1 MNYLDLDLLENPYGK
16 RVGGGYDTVRVG
28 SGGRLHIQGRDG
40 GPLCMQGRKRTD
52 LRAST
57 GRVVDCYRCIKILA
71 MESNA
76 PYIRRELTT
85 AKGEKKSHF
94 MVPGGRQ
101 GQLVAD
107 KKASPAGMDG
117 VAPFKRGPTQHPTQ
131 PWMTKRV
138 AMAKSYAERLSD
150 EGVALPPYLLPPTV
164 EEMEAAQEFSYYAS
178 PKAKRRAAAAARRSA
193 REAAASEVA
202 QVANPYMVLS
212 NPNGRVHARH
222 GLPYMT
228 FGNPAVPYLV
238 VLHEFNKSNREE
250 ERRQNAY
257 EEYTVL
263 ASSPFEAA
271 VQMHQRIVKVDD
283 DAWRQRAGG
292 SSDRAHYDSLG
303 WAFWVEVIDKRTG
316 RTAAEYAVRAPAGA
330 GHGGGEL
337 QRVMAV
343 HSGALKTKAKG
354 GVKRRANSR
363 RSR

>member
-40 GPLCMQGRKRTD
+40 GPLCMQGRKTTD

-107 KKASPAGMDG
+107 KKASPSGMSG

-138 AMAKSYAERLSD
+138 AMAKTYEERLSD
-150 EGVALPPYLLPPTV
+150 EGVALPPYFLPPTP
-164 EEMEAAQEFSYYAS
+164 EEKEAAQAFSYYAS
-178 PKAKRRAAAAARRSA
+178 PKAKRRAAAAARRA
-193 REAAASEVA
+193 GGAAAAA
-202 QVANPYMVLS
+202 QVANP
-212 NPNGRVHARH
+212 RHARH

-228 FGNPAVPYLV
+228 FGNPSDEVMYTRSGMAYIVGADGKPRFVARSQAEKELARESVRALKRAPKKMKTGREPDGAKAMRLFHSGQSSSLKTAWDAVKI
-238 VLHEFNKSNREE
+238 FGSNE
-250 ERRQNAY
+250 
-257 EEYTVL
+257 
-263 ASSPFEAA
+263 ASSLDEA
-271 VQMHQRIVKVDD
+271 VQM
-283 DAWRQRAGG
+283 
-292 SSDRAHYDSLG
+292 
-303 WAFWVEVIDKRTG
+303 
-316 RTAAEYAVRAPAGA
+316 AEG
-330 GHGGGEL
+330 
-337 QRVMAV
+337 
-343 HSGALKTKAKG
+343 T
-354 GVKRRANSR
+354 RRANGR

>member
-107 KKASPAGMDG
+107 KKASPGGMDG

-150 EGVALPPYLLPPTV
+150 EGVALPPYFLPPTV

-193 REAAASEVA
+193 REAAAAASEVA

-212 NPNGRVHARH
+212 NPNDRVHGRQ
-222 GLPYMT
+222 GSPYMT
-228 FGNPAVPYLV
+228 FGNPMGEPKQPYGSERHVFRFGRGSKDEALAERLAAIYTDNTMQEVREMILHAAGKERSLKKALAFVRSEERLAEEAASAVPDEYLDNPYR
-238 VLHEFNKSNREE
+238 VLPNR
-250 ERRQNAY
+250 
-257 EEYTVL
+257 
-263 ASSPFEAA
+263 
-271 VQMHQRIVKVDD
+271 
-283 DAWRQRAGG
+283 
-292 SSDRAHYDSLG
+292 
-303 WAFWVEVIDKRTG
+303 
-316 RTAAEYAVRAPAGA
+316 
-330 GHGGGEL
+330 
-337 QRVMAV
+337 
-343 HSGALKTKAKG
+343 
-354 GVKRRANSR
+354 RRANSR
-363 RSR
+363 RR

>member
-40 GPLCMQGRKRTD
+40 GPLCMQGRKATD

-107 KKASPAGMDG
+107 KKASPGGMDG
-117 VAPFKRGPTQHPTQ
+117 VPTFKRGPKNHPTQ

-150 EGVALPPYLLPPTV
+150 EGVALPPYLLPPTP
-164 EEMEAAQEFSYYAS
+164 EETEAAQAFSYYES
-178 PKAKRRAAAAARRSA
+178 PKAKRRAAAARR
-193 REAAASEVA
+193 RTGGAAASEVA

-212 NPNGRVHARH
+212 NPNGRVHGRQ
-222 GLPYMT
+222 GSPYMT
-228 FGNPAVPYLV
+228 FGNPAQTEAQANAAEAMRLFHSGEAASLQEAWDLIRGGAARPR
-238 VLHEFNKSNREE
+238 KRTPM
-250 ERRQNAY
+250 ERAVYRPRTGADNAQNAAKAMR
-257 EEYTVL
+257 L
-263 ASSPFEAA
+263 FHSGQASSLAEAWDM
-271 VQMHQRIVKVDD
+271 VKGTQRL
-283 DAWRQRAGG
+283 AN
-292 SSDRAHYDSLG
+292 
-303 WAFWVEVIDKRTG
+303 G
-316 RTAAEYAVRAPAGA
+316 R
-330 GHGGGEL
+330 
-337 QRVMAV
+337 
-343 HSGALKTKAKG
+343 
-354 GVKRRANSR
+354 RR
-363 RSR
+363 

>member
-40 GPLCMQGRKRTD
+40 GPLCMQGRKATD

-85 AKGEKKSHF
+85 AKGDKKSHF

-107 KKASPAGMDG
+107 KKASPSGMSG
-117 VAPFKRGPTQHPTQ
+117 VTPFKRGPTQHPTQ

-138 AMAKSYAERLSD
+138 AMAKTYEERLSD
-150 EGVALPPYLLPPTV
+150 EGVALPPYFLPPTL
-164 EEMEAAQEFSYYAS
+164 EEKEAAQAFSYYAS
-178 PKAKRRAAAAARRSA
+178 PKAKRRAAAAARRA
-193 REAAASEVA
+193 GGAAAEVE
-202 QVANPYMVLS
+202 QVANP
-212 NPNGRVHARH
+212 RHARH

-228 FGNPAVPYLV
+228 FGNPAQTEAQANAAEAMRLFHSGEAASLQEAWDIVRSGAARPR
-238 VLHEFNKSNREE
+238 KRTPM
-250 ERRQNAY
+250 ERAVYRPRTGAANAQNAAKAMR
-257 EEYTVL
+257 L
-263 ASSPFEAA
+263 FHSGQASSLQEAWDM
-271 VQMHQRIVKVDD
+271 VKGTQR
-283 DAWRQRAGG
+283 
-292 SSDRAHYDSLG
+292 L
-303 WAFWVEVIDKRTG
+303 
-316 RTAAEYAVRAPAGA
+316 
-330 GHGGGEL
+330 
-337 QRVMAV
+337 
-343 HSGALKTKAKG
+343 
-354 GVKRRANSR
+354 ANGR